1 MFEAIRR
8 AKHFLP
14 SSMEPEELIAK
25 VPAKQEEPAAHD
37 LSEMDAGELTEAR
50 HIAGELVRL
59 HRDGAIRKGR
69 KFLCAPVARLRR
81 DLHRPV
87 SNKDGM
93 IRRAPYLPTKQ
104 QRVRKGGQCSIYRYI
119 VDGCL
124 PNAAAILLVFAKV
137 RSV

>member
-59 HRDGAIRKGR
+59 HRDGAIRTQVSMRTCCATSVRPTPPGEQQGR
-69 KFLCAPVARLRR
+69 DDPPGPVFA
-81 DLHRPV
+81 DE
-87 SNKDGM
+87 
-93 IRRAPYLPTKQ
+93 Q